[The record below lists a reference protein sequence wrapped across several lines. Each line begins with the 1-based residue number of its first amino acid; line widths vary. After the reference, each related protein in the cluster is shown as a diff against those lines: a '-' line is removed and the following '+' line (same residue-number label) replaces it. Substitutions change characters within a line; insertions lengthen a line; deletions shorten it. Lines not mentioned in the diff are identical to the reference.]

1 MGATPP
7 FFRWRRAESVYVRD
21 TMGLTLV
28 GQGRNS
34 LSHTLWTIVLLFE
47 HRSTQYGYSRNLWS
61 RCIVLCNL
69 RIRAKVEYGGDT
81 KGPQLF
87 LSCFRELPETL
98 EKRKE
103 KDTPCC
109 VIPESS
115 PLRYMKPD
123 RVTCSSFAA
132 GIMPRSR
139 TLQTPSTVTNGY
151 FERTSATNSGSR
163 GASSDI
169 SKVS

>member
-7 FFRWRRAESVYVRD
+7 FFRWRRVESVYARD
-21 TMGLTLV
+21 TMGPTLV
-28 GQGRNS
+28 GQRRNS
-34 LSHTLWTIVLLFE
+34 LGHTLWTIVFLFE
-47 HRSTQYGYSRNLWS
+47 HRSTQHSYSRNLWS

-69 RIRAKVEYGGDT
+69 RVRAKVEYGGDT

-87 LSCFRELPETL
+87 LSCFRELLETL

-103 KDTPCC
+103 KDTPCG
-109 VIPESS
+109 VIPDSS

-123 RVTCSSFAA
+123 RVTCPPSAA

-139 TLQTPSTVTNGY
+139 TLQRPSTVTNGY
-151 FERTSATNSGSR
+151 FESTSATSSGSR